1 MSKLIA
7 LRAMLLLNKG
17 CVGEAC
23 ILIKGAAPKIY
34 ENHEETVAYLVMS
47 LNYPD
52 TLDTVKLSLKA
63 CISNYLKKK

>member
-34 ENHEETVAYLVMS
+34 ENH
-47 LNYPD
+47 
-52 TLDTVKLSLKA
+52 
-63 CISNYLKKK
+63 

>member
-1 MSKLIA
+1 
-7 LRAMLLLNKG
+7 MLLLNIL
-17 CVGEAC
+17 CLGEAC
-23 ILIKGAAPKIY
+23 ILIHGNAPKIY
-34 ENHEETVAYLVMS
+34 KNHEEKVAYLVMS